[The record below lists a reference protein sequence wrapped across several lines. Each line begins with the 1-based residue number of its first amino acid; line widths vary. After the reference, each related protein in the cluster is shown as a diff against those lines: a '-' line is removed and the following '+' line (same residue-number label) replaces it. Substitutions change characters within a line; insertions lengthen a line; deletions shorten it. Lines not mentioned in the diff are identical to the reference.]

1 MKELEDM
8 EFVEL
13 INLSIE
19 ALNSA
24 ETYNLRDEEIYRI
37 RISKEILNKL
47 LERL

>member
-8 EFVEL
+8 EFAEL

-24 ETYNLRDEEIYRI
+24 EAYNLRDEEIYRI

-47 LERL
+47 LEQL